1 MSTKKNK
8 KAVNEVILHGEA
20 MLFRIS
26 QMPEGVKEI
35 TPSNRSYHVIADS
48 ETTGNHHVVDK
59 EEGVFFF
66 VKDNVTYMQ
75 NETPTRVRCLHEN
88 RHSTIELQP
97 GTWEFGIQQEYDHIS
112 QEMQKV
118 RD

>member
-1 MSTKKNK
+1 MNK
-8 KAVNEVILHGEA
+8 KSQKTINEVILHGEA

-26 QMPEGVKEI
+26 ELPAKASKI
-35 TPSNRSYHVIADS
+35 SPSNRTYHIIADS
-48 ETTGNHHVVDK
+48 ETTGNHHVVDS

-66 VKDNVTYMQ
+66 EKDGVTYMQ

-88 RHSTIELQP
+88 RHSTIDLQP